1 MLGQVIEK
9 NKMLKAHILATALPI
24 SSKLCGIAMCVPWA
38 WFRKAYLLFMLKHW
52 LIQVLEMRV
61 PTVDCVI
68 KHGGQANPICQLCQ
82 ARDESTIHLMAKCS
96 YGEVWNMAVAWINQ
110 WSPNLMMCIKSNN
123 GGLKRLLQTT
133 CNHTCKSSYTQ
144 RRIYGRSFVGGCSKT
159 GHRGPHSSRGHH
171 ARPTE
176 LQFSALGAG
185 VIGCRC
191 TYT

>member
-9 NKMLKAHILATALPI
+9 NKMLKAHILATGLPI

-82 ARDESTIHLMAKCS
+82 ARDESKCILWPS
-96 YGEVWNMAVAWINQ
+96 AEMQKKYGTWWWYRIKW
-110 WSPNLMMCIKSNN
+110 WSPMQVI
-123 GGLKRLLQTT
+123 
-133 CNHTCKSSYTQ
+133 CKGSA
-144 RRIYGRSFVGGCSKT
+144 KL
-159 GHRGPHSSRGHH
+159 H
-171 ARPTE
+171 
-176 LQFSALGAG
+176 FSTLRAG
-185 VIGCRC
+185 VIGWSC
-191 TYT
+191 TFVHNLLFFFRLYKL